1 MKSTIVLAKYSLI
14 AWLLFMTLTVY
25 AAEDEPA
32 YRFIVS
38 GVDKPLADNILIFL
52 NNLTL
57 SCDTSESMRQAVK
70 EKIPEQVQLALQPFG
85 YYQATVDDIH
95 INAANGCWQTEIKV
109 TAGEPVVVRDIDFSV
124 TGPGSEHPKIKNIRV
139 SKYIESGRVFVDPE
153 YQQLKQQLR
162 QWANDYGFLDAD
174 FSQQKVDVYPTQLAA
189 DIKLTFDTGP
199 RYRLD
204 KVVIE
209 QDPVFMRPRFLQGL
223 VGLETGQYLNNQ
235 TLIDVRKR
243 LVGSQYFG
251 NISVTFGE
259 KDKQTATVPVLVK
272 LTPGYRID
280 YSVGLG
286 YTTDTGARST
296 FEYQH
301 HRLNDRGFQLSAK
314 LQLAEVNNEFTAR
327 MKFPSISNPDEK
339 WYEAQLGHRQENND
353 VYEADTTKMGLSQ
366 TRLQTHQWQN
376 INFIDVLKETYRF
389 ADNKAT
395 TQLLVPG
402 TAWTYQQVDDP
413 LNPRFGFKVQM
424 DFKLASEQLL
434 SDMSMVQISGRVK
447 SILPVADQ
455 DRLIL
460 RAEIGATATSDFNQ
474 LPATYRYFAGGDQS
488 IRGFDYKRL
497 SPQIEDINIGG
508 KHLAVASVEYEHRL
522 FDNYALAVFADGG
535 NAFTDA
541 FEMAGSVG
549 IGFRWFSPI
558 GPLRVDLGVP
568 VTEADHDFRI
578 HLSLG
583 PDL

>member
-1 MKSTIVLAKYSLI
+1 MKPIIISIKYSFSV
-14 AWLLFMTLTVY
+14 LLLLTCAVS

-32 YRFIVS
+32 YQFNIS
-38 GVDKPLADNILIFL
+38 GVDKPLADNIQLFL

-57 SCDTSESMRQAVK
+57 SCDPSESMRDAIK

-85 YYQATVDDIH
+85 YYQATVDNLDIKTS
-95 INAANGCWQTEIKV
+95 NGCWQTNIKI
-109 TAGEPVVVRDIDFSV
+109 TAGEPVRIRDVKFTIE
-124 TGPGSEHPKIKNIRV
+124 GPGSQHPKINDIKV
-139 SKYIESGRVFVDPE
+139 TKYIEVKRVFIDTD

-162 QWANDYGFLDAD
+162 QWANNYGFLDAE
-174 FSQQKVDVYPTQLAA
+174 FSEQKVDVYPQQLAA
-189 DIKLTFDTGP
+189 DIKLTFETGP
-199 RYRLD
+199 RYKLD

-209 QDPVFMRPRFLQGL
+209 QDPDFMRPRFLEGF
-223 VGLETGQYLNNQ
+223 VGLEAGQYLNNQ

-243 LVGSQYFG
+243 LVSSQYFG

-259 KDKQTATVPVLVK
+259 KNKQAATVPVLVK

-301 HRLNDRGFQLSAK
+301 HRLNDRGFQLSTK

-327 MKFPSISNPDEK
+327 MKFPSLSNPDEK
-339 WYEAQLGHRQENND
+339 WYQAELGYRQEKND
-353 VYEADTTKMGLSQ
+353 VYEADTTKIGLSQ
-366 TRLQTHQWQN
+366 TRLQSDRWQN
-376 INFIDVLKETYRF
+376 INFIDVLQEDYIFGDKKGRT
-389 ADNKAT
+389 K
-395 TQLLVPG
+395 LLVPG
-402 TAWTYQQVDDP
+402 TGWTYQNVDDP
-413 LNPRFGFKVQM
+413 LNPRFGFKAQM
-424 DFKLASEQLL
+424 DFKLATENLL

-447 SILPVADQ
+447 TIFPIADKN
-455 DRLIL
+455 RLIM
-460 RAEIGATATSDFNQ
+460 RAEIGTTATSDFVQ
-474 LPATYRYFAGGDQS
+474 LPASYRYFAGGDQS
-488 IRGFDYKRL
+488 VRGFDYKNL
-497 SPQIEDINIGG
+497 SPQNDEGDFIGG

-522 FDNYALAVFADGG
+522 YDNYALAFFADGG
-535 NAFTDA
+535 NAFTNH